1 MKITGSK
8 AEAPTTKVQI
18 SIDSYV
24 ENLRKE
30 WERINMRNKLLYPPI
45 PLTYDQFCRLIV
57 AHGSNYLVKK
67 GEDIPFRIDRN
78 NETAISEIYKYLRR
92 DRSFAGH
99 LSKGILLNGRYGSG
113 KTVLINAVCNTYNYC
128 VKLWNNPQ
136 IFQMR
141 IVKSSGI
148 VDSFRKEKNDIEI
161 NNYKAG
167 ILVIDELGREQ
178 KEVNVYGTI
187 IQPLS
192 FILQERYD
200 RGNPTFAIANFRI
213 ETLSSDE
220 YYGKMIGDRIRQ
232 MFNELELIGE
242 SRRK

>member
-1 MKITGSK
+1 MESTENKV
-8 AEAPTTKVQI
+8 EAPITKALI
-18 SIDSYV
+18 SIDTYV
-24 ENLRKE
+24 DQLRRE
-30 WERINMRNKLLYPPI
+30 WEQVNMRNKLSYPPI

-57 AHGSNYLVKK
+57 AHGSNYLVKR
-67 GEDIPFRIDRN
+67 GEEIPFRIDRN

-92 DRSFAGH
+92 DKSFAGH

-113 KTVLINAVCNTYNYC
+113 KTVLMNAVCKTYNYC
-128 VKLWNNPQ
+128 VSLWNNPQ

-141 IVKSSGI
+141 IIKSSAI

-192 FILQERYD
+192 FVLQERYD
-200 RGNPTFAIANFRI
+200 RGTPTFAIANFRL

-220 YYGKMIGDRIRQ
+220 YYGKMVGDRIRQ
-232 MFNELELIGE
+232 MFNEIELTGE
-242 SRRK
+242 SRRR